1 MHPLLGIV
9 SIYALSCSAIQI
21 PLGLRFDT
29 TAELPTLTLP
39 YATYR
44 AAGYNPVGNIYT
56 FKNIRYAAPPTGD
69 LRWARPAPPK
79 PESGIQDGS
88 YGPICMQAP
97 IPGPKLTGPGA
108 DLPIGRALNQYL
120 AGIPIPSFEAADE
133 DCLFLDL
140 HVPAAAIKDPSL
152 KLPVISWFYGGAYIF
167 GAKDQFSAA
176 IPFYDGM
183 GLLQQS
189 GGNAIFV
196 SSNYRLGAYGFL
208 AGSTMERDGLPNAGL
223 YDQRAVLQWIQDH
236 IHLVGGDKT
245 KVSAWGLSAGG
256 GSIMHHLTAFGGTQ
270 DPLFSR
276 AVVQS
281 PGFQPKF
288 DRKGDLESTF
298 QNFTAL
304 AGCAGEGLA
313 CLRAASADALHDA
326 NVKLN
331 TGGPPSTNAVG
342 PSSDGSWVRQL
353 APLELAQGNFFPSV
367 NLIVSH
373 VNDEAGAFVPLSMRD
388 DEDFTSTVEFIFSAY
403 AKRAGITSSILS
415 RYGQKN
421 YTTAFGRFK
430 AFLADSSFNCNI
442 RYLTDAYEGKTW
454 NLKYSVLPA
463 LHATDLLP
471 TFYSLNLDLDSFG
484 KSVPYPL
491 VPGFGAFAQAYQSY
505 LVSHARTGDPNTY
518 RRRLGVPPTL
528 AWPKPDSSG
537 DRVEG
542 VLQAG
547 NLGFSVISDGQVR
560 RETCDFWRGIMEDV
574 TREGGYQP

>member
-1 MHPLLGIV
+1 M
-9 SIYALSCSAIQI
+9 
-21 PLGLRFDT
+21 
-29 TAELPTLTLP
+29 TADLPTLTLP

-44 AAGYNPVGNIYT
+44 AASYNPIGNIYT
-56 FKNIRYAAPPTGD
+56 FKNIRFAAPPTGD
-69 LRWARPAPPK
+69 LRWARPAPPQQ
-79 PESGIQDGS
+79 ESGIQDGS
-88 YGPICMQAP
+88 YGPICRQAP

-140 HVPAAAIKDPSL
+140 HVPAAAIKDPSM
-152 KLPVISWFYGGAYIF
+152 KLPVVSWFYGGAYIF
-167 GAKDQFSAA
+167 GAKDQFSDA
-176 IPFYDGM
+176 IPFYDGV

-189 GGNAIFV
+189 GGNVIYV

-236 IHLVGGDKT
+236 IYLVGGDKT
-245 KVSAWGLSAGG
+245 KVSAWGLSAGA

-276 AVVQS
+276 AVLQS

-288 DRKGDLESTF
+288 DRKGDLETIF

-313 CLRAASADALHDA
+313 CLRAASADALDNA

-331 TGGPPSTNAVG
+331 TGGLPSTNAVG
-342 PSSDGSWVRQL
+342 PSADGSWVRQL
-353 APLELAQGNFFPSV
+353 APVELAQGNCFPSV

-373 VNDEAGAFVPLSMRD
+373 VSDEAAAFVPPSMRD
-388 DEDFTSTVEFIFSAY
+388 DEDFTSTVEYIFSAY
-403 AKRAGITSSILS
+403 AKRAGITSSIIS
-415 RYGQKN
+415 RYGEKN
-421 YTTAFGRFK
+421 YTTTFGRFK
-430 AFLADSSFNCNI
+430 AFLADSSFTCNI
-442 RYLTDAYEGKTW
+442 RYLTDAYEDKTW
-454 NLKYSVLPA
+454 NLKYSVLPG

-484 KSVPYPL
+484 RSVPYPL
-491 VPGFGAFAQAYQSY
+491 VPGFGGFSQAYQSY
-505 LVSHARTGDPNTY
+505 LVSHARTDDPNTY
-518 RRRLGVPPTL
+518 RKRLGLPPTL

-560 RETCDFWRGIMEDV
+560 RETCDFWRGILEAV
-574 TREGGYQP
+574 TKEGGYQP

>member
-1 MHPLLGIV
+1 MDRL
-9 SIYALSCSAIQI
+9 
-21 PLGLRFDT
+21 
-29 TAELPTLTLP
+29 
-39 YATYR
+39 
-44 AAGYNPVGNIYT
+44 
-56 FKNIRYAAPPTGD
+56 
-69 LRWARPAPPK
+69 
-79 PESGIQDGS
+79 
-88 YGPICMQAP
+88 P
-97 IPGPKLTGPGA
+97 IPGSPRSRRSNQGPIVEASGDIVVLWRSLHLWRKRSVLGCDTFLRWYRRPTA
-108 DLPIGRALNQYL
+108 VRRKCDICVQQLP
-120 AGIPIPSFEAADE
+120 SKCSD
-133 DCLFLDL
+133 DCLQPLY
-140 HVPAAAIKDPSL
+140 ANKI
-152 KLPVISWFYGGAYIF
+152 
-167 GAKDQFSAA
+167 Q
-176 IPFYDGM
+176 
-183 GLLQQS
+183 
-189 GGNAIFV
+189 
-196 SSNYRLGAYGFL
+196 LGAYGFL

-281 PGFQPKF
+281 PGYQPKF
-288 DRKGDLESTF
+288 DRKGDLEATF

-313 CLRAASADALHDA
+313 CLRAATADALNDA
-326 NVKLN
+326 NIKLN
-331 TGGPPSTNAVG
+331 TGGPPSTSQVG
-342 PSSDGSWVRQL
+342 PSPDGSWVRQL
-353 APLELAQGNFFPSV
+353 APLELAQGTRPLSRPYLPNSLLMPLPGNFFPSV
-367 NLIVSH
+367 NLILSH

-388 DEDFTSTVEFIFSAY
+388 NEDFTSTVEFIFSAY
-403 AKRAGITSSILS
+403 AKRAGITSSIFA
-415 RYGQKN
+415 RYGEKN
-421 YTTAFGRFK
+421 YTTAFERFK

-491 VPGFGAFAQAYQSY
+491 VPGFGAFSQAYQSY

-518 RRRLGVPPTL
+518 RKKFSAPPTL

-547 NLGFSVISDGQVR
+547 NLGFSVISDGQAR
-560 RETCDFWRGIMEDV
+560 RETCDFWREIMEAV